1 MPERAAAV
9 RLSDERSAK
18 SIKADAKQPEVPAP
32 AKRIHSGAAP
42 AGISHKPEMPAS
54 IIRLKP
60 RLNHCLCLMR
70 ANRNDADRLPARE
83 PI

>member
-9 RLSDERSAK
+9 RLAGERSAK

-42 AGISHKPEMPAS
+42 ALGAAGAQLEEDTAT
-54 IIRLKP
+54 
-60 RLNHCLCLMR
+60 CLSYETR
-70 ANRNDADRLPARE
+70 
-83 PI
+83 